1 MNFKTLGKWMTRCM
15 LGNFSS
21 ALLLEIESIPI
32 IQLSKHNQESRH
44 LILLDVEIN
53 YFFSL
58 IGHYGQNLLE

>member
-1 MNFKTLGKWMTRCM
+1 MNFKTLGKWMIRCM

-21 ALLLEIESIPI
+21 AQLLEIESIPI

-53 YFFSL
+53 YFLSL